1 MKRCPYCAEEIQE
14 GAVKCRYC
22 GEFLIEERTGQR
34 LSMRM
39 SAPSGNWGYE
49 YRSKA
54 ELLGLPW
61 VHIAQGVDPTTGR
74 PRVARGIFAMG
85 NIALGMVAVGGISIG
100 GLTFGGVSLGLAALG
115 GIAIGGVA
123 LGGMALGLSLA
134 VGGMAI
140 STKYAIGGLA
150 LAPHTIDGRGA
161 DPEVVE
167 WLRGWWEKINSTF
180 GSSQQRG

>member
-1 MKRCPYCAEEIQE
+1 MKRCPYCAEEIQDV
-14 GAVKCRYC
+14 AVKCRYC
-22 GEFLIEERTGQR
+22 GEFLTEGATGQR
-34 LSMRM
+34 FSMRM
-39 SAPSGNWGYE
+39 SAQSGYWGYE
-49 YRSKA
+49 FRSKT
-54 ELLGLPW
+54 EFLGLPL

-85 NIALGMVAVGGISIG
+85 NIALGVVAVGGVSIG

-134 VGGMAI
+134 VGGMAM
-140 STKYAIGGLA
+140 STQYAIGGIA
-150 LAPHTIDGRGA
+150 MAPHTIDGRGA

-167 WLRGWWEKINSTF
+167 WLRGWWTKI
-180 GSSQQRG
+180 SSPFVGG